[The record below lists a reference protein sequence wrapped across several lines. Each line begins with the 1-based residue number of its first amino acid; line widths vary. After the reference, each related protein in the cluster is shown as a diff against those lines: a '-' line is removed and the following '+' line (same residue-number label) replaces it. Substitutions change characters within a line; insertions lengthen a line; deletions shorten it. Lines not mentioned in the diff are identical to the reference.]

1 MCMAGETATVKAAA
15 LVDRSGRW
23 PAGAIAWRMVMAGQR
38 GWWEKRSVSRW
49 IPMAVSWV
57 ARWGC
62 WACQMADG
70 WASYL
75 A

>member
-1 MCMAGETATVKAAA
+1 MAGETAMGKAAA
-15 LVDRSGRW
+15 LVDRSERW
-23 PAGAIAWRMVMAGQR
+23 SAGAMARRMVMAGQR
-38 GWWEKRSVSRW
+38 GWREKRSLSRW
-49 IPMAVSWV
+49 VPMAVSWA
-57 ARWGC
+57 ARWDW